1 MLLLLR
7 LGLLLRTVNSRA
19 EALQQALR
27 MQEELQTHLPHRAL
41 HDPLTGLGNR
51 PLLAERLGE
60 ALDGPFALMM
70 LDLDGF
76 KDIND
81 PLGHP
86 AGDELLVEVAGRLR
100 AAVPDETV
108 VRLGGDEFAILLPG
122 MDRAAAGTVARAV
135 LDAIRAPYL
144 VAGRQLYLTTSI
156 GVLVPDARRRTR
168 GDALRD
174 TDMAPYPPE
183 AARQNPGGVFDAA
196 L

>member
-27 MQEELQTHLPHRAL
+27 MQEELQNQLTHRAL

-51 PLLAERLGE
+51 ALLAERLGE

-81 PLGHP
+81 TLGHP
-86 AGDELLVEVAGRLR
+86 AGDELLVEVARRLR
-100 AAVPDETV
+100 AVAPDGAV
-108 VRLGGDEFAILLPG
+108 VRLGGDEFAILVPG
-122 MDRAAAGTVARAV
+122 ADRGAATNLAEAV
-135 LDAIRAPYL
+135 LAAVRAPDL
-144 VAGRQLYLTTSI
+144 GAGRQLYLTPS
-156 GVLVPDARRRTR
+156 
-168 GDALRD
+168 
-174 TDMAPYPPE
+174 
-183 AARQNPGGVFDAA
+183 
-196 L
+196 

>member
-81 PLGHP
+81 TLGHP
-86 AGDELLVEVAGRLR
+86 AGDELLVEVARRLR
-100 AAVPDETV
+100 AVVPDETV
-108 VRLGGDEFAILLPG
+108 VRLGGDEFAVLLPG
-122 MDRAAAGTVARAV
+122 ASRAVAADAARAV
-135 LDAIRAPYL
+135 LGRIRAPYQ

-156 GVLVPDARRRTR
+156 GRLGPDGRPRTPR
-168 GDALRD
+168 DALRGPR
-174 TDMAPYPPE
+174 MGLV
-183 AARQNPGGVFDAA
+183 AATAGRK
-196 L
+196 